1 LNHKQL
7 PIEVIDESA
16 TGFGVAALGQVDC
29 EIGGLHLLR
38 IAHDWYEVQVVGR
51 RVEQQEVMPTADADS
66 ADSISA
72 DTISAD
78 TISAD
83 TAPANFD
90 SANEQFAEGDGSQE
104 TALGAA
110 PTAEPVVVTRI
121 GLLRLRDVDPSEFA
135 ENKRRWISWENFRS
149 VRRSLTP
156 IKRPMVGVAMVL
168 GIVVLGGVLIFALE
182 GAKPVERALAEND
195 SQYLPD
201 GKMIIHKTVKVKG
214 QAVKR
219 VAQTAK
225 RLPVPR
231 SIVKKKDLAK
241 AAQTLQDFLPQAV
254 IRQARPHHLLK
265 PQVKSLLSLTE
276 QQLASLEH
284 LVDEYQA
291 RTSESRPGDLDEFHL
306 GFGRRVLSVLD
317 AKQRKAWRQL
327 AESPELLERMLAA
340 EEPATPD
347 RGVLTS
353 DGAPTETA
361 PAQGP
366 SVTEPATPESK

>member
-1 LNHKQL
+1 MLELNHQQL
-7 PIEVIDESA
+7 PVEVIDESA
-16 TGFGVAALGQVDC
+16 TGFGVSAIGQVDC

-38 IAHDWYEVQVVGR
+38 IARDWYEVQIVGR
-51 RVEQQEVMPTADADS
+51 RVEQQEVTPTADTDPADGDPAGAQL
-66 ADSISA
+66 AD
-72 DTISAD
+72 
-78 TISAD
+78 
-83 TAPANFD
+83 
-90 SANEQFAEGDGSQE
+90 GDGS
-104 TALGAA
+104 TKPALDVA

-156 IKRPMVGVAMVL
+156 IKKPMVGVAMVL

-219 VAQTAK
+219 VAQSAK
-225 RLPVPR
+225 GVPLPRP
-231 SIVKKKDLAK
+231 IVKKKDLAK
-241 AAQTLQDFLPQAV
+241 AAQSLQDFLPHAV

-265 PQVKSLLSLTE
+265 PQVKQLLSLSE
-276 QQLASLEH
+276 QQLASLER
-284 LVDEYQA
+284 LVDEYQSRA
-291 RTSESRPGDLDEFHL
+291 SDSRPGDLDEFHL
-306 GFGRRVLSVLD
+306 SFGRRVLSVLD

-361 PAQGP
+361 PVPQP
-366 SVTEPATPESK
+366 STTEPATPPPVNASPTTPEPK